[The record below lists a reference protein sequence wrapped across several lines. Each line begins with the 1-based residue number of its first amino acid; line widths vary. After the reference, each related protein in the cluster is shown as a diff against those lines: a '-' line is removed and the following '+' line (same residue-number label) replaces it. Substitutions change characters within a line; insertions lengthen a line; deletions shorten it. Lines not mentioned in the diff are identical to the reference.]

1 MTAIITTRERKQLQ
15 HDRTSEW
22 SRGTLRVARPDHVT
36 EGLAAMSATTAA
48 SIVLGALKDA
58 FPVNPWLAALWFL
71 SALALAA
78 LLVYGWRRLVQR

>member
-1 MTAIITTRERKQLQ
+1 MTAIIYNTGAKALP

-22 SRGTLRVARPDHVT
+22 SRGTRVARPDHVT